1 MIITSVLWRKNKK
14 IIDIINKYSPELA
27 VEEILLLFGERRW
40 HIGEK
45 VVVTHCIYGHE
56 FENGVIVKIVD
67 HKQTETSS
75 WLCSDG
81 KNSWWLSEDE
91 GLLLIE

>member
-1 MIITSVLWRKNKK
+1 MKNER
-14 IIDIINKYSPELA
+14 I
-27 VEEILLLFGERRW
+27 EILQKVANGKLTPEQADEQLLGLSIVSKRSW
-40 HIGEK
+40 QIGEK